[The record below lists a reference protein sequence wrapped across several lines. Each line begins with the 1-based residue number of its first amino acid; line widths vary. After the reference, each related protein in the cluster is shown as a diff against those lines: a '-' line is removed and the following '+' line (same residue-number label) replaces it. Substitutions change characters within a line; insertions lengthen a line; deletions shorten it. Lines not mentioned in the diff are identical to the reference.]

1 MEELSINNRICLY
14 TEEVSSTVTARR
26 NAKKEAK
33 ETLNTRLDK
42 RSQLIRDSIQD
53 LEKKHRHNLH
63 QWTMLQLHDLVQ
75 DTEDLRDQLAKIKKL
90 KRRATETPE
99 YDKQAV

>member
-1 MEELSINNRICLY
+1 MQ
-14 TEEVSSTVTARR
+14 
-26 NAKKEAK
+26 KKEAK

-42 RSQLIRDSIQD
+42 RSQLIRDCIQD

-63 QWTMLQLHDLVQ
+63 QWTMLQLDDLVQ
-75 DTEDLRDQLAKIKKL
+75 DTEDLRDQLAKIEKL